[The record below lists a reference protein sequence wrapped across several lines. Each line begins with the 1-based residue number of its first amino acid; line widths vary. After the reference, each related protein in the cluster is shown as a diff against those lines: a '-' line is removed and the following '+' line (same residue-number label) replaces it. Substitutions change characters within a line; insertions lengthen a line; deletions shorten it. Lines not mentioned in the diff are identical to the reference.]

1 MDPEDYPS
9 DSDASDED
17 FRPDKEDGDS
27 VSEVDSDDN
36 VEGHDAEDDGVDDEE
51 TGGGNKRKRKTKKI
65 GKKKAKL
72 EKTDHPKEKESAEE
86 DKALDEEDEERLTDA
101 LWADF
106 LAGSGSSNGSASTS
120 SNKPT
125 AARKDPPKTTTA
137 TSGPKKVT
145 EPVQTTTITKIFE
158 FAGEAV
164 EVTEEIPKSKVETAL
179 PTGKTALGAS
189 NGNGGPSKPSLG
201 RSSGGGLG
209 AVLSQ
214 IGKKNKL
221 STLEKTK
228 LDWNSFKRT
237 QGIEEELQTHN
248 KGKDGYLERQDF
260 LQRADVRQFE
270 IEKSFRQTTRSNR

>member
-17 FRPDKEDGDS
+17 FRPDKEDGES
-27 VSEVDSDDN
+27 ASEVDSD
-36 VEGHDAEDDGVDDEE
+36 EGHDVEDDDGDGEK
-51 TGGGNKRKRKTKKI
+51 TGGEKKRKRKTNET

-72 EKTDHPKEKESAEE
+72 EKVERFKGKESAPEE
-86 DKALDEEDEERLTDA
+86 KELDEEDEERLTDA

-106 LAGSGSSNGSASTS
+106 LAGSGGSSNGSASTS
-120 SNKPT
+120 SNTPT
-125 AARKDPPKTTTA
+125 AVRKDPPKTTI
-137 TSGPKKVT
+137 TSKPTKPA
-145 EPVQTTTITKIFE
+145 EPAETKTITKIFE

-164 EVTEEIPKSKVETAL
+164 EVTEEVPKSKNEPSAV
-179 PTGKTALGAS
+179 PTGKMALTTS
-189 NGNGGPSKPSLG
+189 NGNGGPSKPFPG

-228 LDWNSFKRT
+228 LDWNSFKRN

>member
-17 FRPDKEDGDS
+17 FRPDKEDSDS
-27 VSEVDSDDN
+27 ASEVDSD
-36 VEGHDAEDDGVDDEE
+36 EGHNAKGSDEDDDE
-51 TGGGNKRKRKTKKI
+51 TAAGKKRKRKIKKA
-65 GKKKAKL
+65 GKKKS
-72 EKTDHPKEKESAEE
+72 KTETTLCPKEKESAEKE
-86 DKALDEEDEERLTDA
+86 ALDEEDEERLTDA
-101 LWADF
+101 LWANF
-106 LAGSGSSNGSASTS
+106 LAGSGSSNGSASTTA
-120 SNKPT
+120 NKPT
-125 AARKDPPKTTTA
+125 PIKKDLPKPKTT
-137 TSGPKKVT
+137 SESKKPA
-145 EPVQTTTITKIFE
+145 EPVQTTTVTKIFE

-164 EVTEEIPKSKVETAL
+164 EVTEEISKDDIPQQA
-179 PTGKTALGAS
+179 GRMALGAS
-189 NGNGGPSKPSLG
+189 NGNSGPPKSLPG

-209 AVLSQ
+209 AVLNQ

-228 LDWNSFKRT
+228 LDWNSFKRS

>member
-17 FRPDKEDGDS
+17 FRPDKADADS
-27 VSEVDSDDN
+27 VSEVESDDD
-36 VEGHDAEDDGVDDEE
+36 VDDLDDGPSN
-51 TGGGNKRKRKTKKI
+51 GRKRKQKDKKTSNKK
-65 GKKKAKL
+65 GKFV
-72 EKTDHPKEKESAEE
+72 ETVCKESKESNQTE
-86 DKALDEEDEERLTDA
+86 NLQDDEDEERLTDA

-106 LAGSGSSNGSASTS
+106 LSGAESSNASTNAAS
-120 SNKPT
+120 KTPISTKKESTVESNMKSKSDISVQKET
-125 AARKDPPKTTTA
+125 EKSTT
-137 TSGPKKVT
+137 V
-145 EPVQTTTITKIFE
+145 TKIFE

-164 EVTEEIPKSKVETAL
+164 EVTEADTRSQSVKTA
-179 PTGKTALGAS
+179 GKLALGAS
-189 NGNGGPSKPSLG
+189 NGNVGSVKPFGG
-201 RSSGGGLG
+201 RTSGGGLG

-214 IGKKNKL
+214 LGKKNKL

-270 IEKSFRQTTRSNR
+270 IEKSFRQSSKSNR

>member
-17 FRPDKEDGDS
+17 FRPDNEDGDS

-36 VEGHDAEDDGVDDEE
+36 VEGHDAEDDE
-51 TGGGNKRKRKTKKI
+51 TTDGGKKRKRKTKKT

-72 EKTDHPKEKESAEE
+72 EMAGSLKEKESTQEE
-86 DKALDEEDEERLTDA
+86 KVLDEEDEERLTDA

-106 LAGSGSSNGSASTS
+106 LAGSGSSNGSATTS
-120 SNKPT
+120 SKTPT
-125 AARKDPPKTTTA
+125 PARKNSPKTTI
-137 TSGPKKVT
+137 TSQPKKVA

-164 EVTEEIPKSKVETAL
+164 EVTEEIPKSKVDASM
-179 PTGKTALGAS
+179 PTGKMALGTS
-189 NGNGGPSKPSLG
+189 NGNGGPSKPFLG

-209 AVLSQ
+209 AVLGQ

-237 QGIEEELQTHN
+237 QGIDEELQTHN

>member
-17 FRPDKEDGDS
+17 FRPEKADDDS
-27 VSEVDSDDN
+27 ASEVESDDN
-36 VEGHDAEDDGVDDEE
+36 VEGHDAEDDSEE
-51 TGGGNKRKRKTKKI
+51 TGSGKKRKQKPKKT
-65 GKKKAKL
+65 GNKKAKH
-72 EKTDHPKEKESAEE
+72 EKATDEQKKEVTKDET
-86 DKALDEEDEERLTDA
+86 LDEEDEERLTDA

-106 LAGSGSSNGSASTS
+106 LAGTGSSNGSSSSASKTTAST
-120 SNKPT
+120 KKEPL
-125 AARKDPPKTTTA
+125 RKSTVITE
-137 TSGPKKVT
+137 PKKAV
-145 EPVQTTTITKIFE
+145 PVPEKPATVTKIFE

-164 EVTEEIPKSKVETAL
+164 EVTEEITKTQADKR
-179 PTGKTALGAS
+179 TGKLALTTS
-189 NGNGGPSKPSLG
+189 NGNAGPAKPLGGRPA
-201 RSSGGGLG
+201 GGGLG

-228 LDWNSFKRT
+228 LDWNSFKRN

-270 IEKSFRQTTRSNR
+270 IEKSFRQTTKSNR

>member
-17 FRPDKEDGDS
+17 FRPDKDEDDS
-27 VSEVDSDDN
+27 ASEEDSDEN
-36 VEGHDAEDDGVDDEE
+36 LENHDAEDKEE
-51 TGGGNKRKRKTKKI
+51 TGEGKKRKRKTDKA
-65 GKKKAKL
+65 GKKKVKL
-72 EKTDHPKEKESAEE
+72 EKVGNSIDKKEA
-86 DKALDEEDEERLTDA
+86 ALDEEDEERLTDA

-120 SNKPT
+120 SNT
-125 AARKDPPKTTTA
+125 VRNELPKTN
-137 TSGPKKVT
+137 TSIPRKMSEIVK
-145 EPVQTTTITKIFE
+145 TTTITKVFE

-164 EVTEEIPKSKVETAL
+164 EVTEEVPENKVPMQKITKA
-179 PTGKTALGAS
+179 TS
-189 NGNGGPSKPSLG
+189 NGNVGPSKPFPG

-228 LDWNSFKRT
+228 LDWNSFKRN
-237 QGIEEELQTHN
+237 QGIEEELHTHN

-270 IEKSFRQTTRSNR
+270 IEKTFRQTTRSNR